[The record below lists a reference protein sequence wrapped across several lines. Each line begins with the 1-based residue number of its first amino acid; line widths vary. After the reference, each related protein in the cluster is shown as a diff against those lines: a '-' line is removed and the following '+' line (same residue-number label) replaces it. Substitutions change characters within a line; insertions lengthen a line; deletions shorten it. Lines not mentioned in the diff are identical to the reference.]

1 MAQWKKVIVSGSTAN
16 LANVQVDALSSGVVT
31 GASGNLTTTA
41 INGTG
46 NIAATTGATGL
57 KHTGSFNGTF
67 VGDGAALTGIT
78 ATTLDIDAFGSDLTG
93 ATLATGDK
101 FIVSDDGTEGRAT
114 ISQLATPLAGT
125 GLEADSGTVRIA
137 AAAAG
142 TGLTGGAGSA
152 LNVIGGDG
160 ITAGANEIEV
170 TVDDSTIELSAT
182 NGTGAIR
189 VKAAGI
195 VSASLASN
203 AVGTANIAADA
214 VNGTKIADDS
224 IDSEHLVDGAID
236 TQHIADDQVTAA
248 KLADTAV
255 TAGTYGTTTAIPRFV
270 VDAQGRLTS
279 ASTVAISTSFDI
291 AADTGTSNAIDGGDT
306 FTLAGDNTI
315 STSVSGNTI
324 TISATDG
331 IVSASVLSSPSQ
343 GVVRVVSNGATTN
356 ANTGLEAT
364 DTPTFAGVTVSGNA
378 TVTGDLTVQGTTT
391 SLQTTNLNVED
402 QFILLHSGSG
412 TGDQGLVFSSG
423 SSGDTGAA
431 FFYDVAKD
439 RLSYATGSISWDT
452 TAATPSAYVALV
464 VDTEDSQDGTDTKVA
479 KRGNIKVDATNAYI
493 YV

>member
-67 VGDGAALTGIT
+67 VGDGGALTGIT
-78 ATTLDIDAFGSDLTG
+78 ATTLDIDAFGSDLTA
-93 ATLATGDK
+93 ATLETGDK
-101 FIVSDDGTEGRAT
+101 FIVSDDGTEGRAN

-125 GLEADSGTVRIA
+125 GLEASSGTVRIA
-137 AAAAG
+137 TAAAG
-142 TGLTGGAGSA
+142 NGLTGGGGSA
-152 LNVIGGDG
+152 LSLDRSGSSLNLDSNGVG
-160 ITAGANEIEV
+160 I
-170 TVDDSTIELSAT
+170 
-182 NGTGAIR
+182 
-189 VKAAGI
+189 AAGG
-195 VSASLASN
+195 VLNSHLGNDS
-203 AVGTANIAADA
+203 
-214 VNGTKIADDS
+214 VNGAKIADDS

-236 TQHIADDQVTAA
+236 TQHIGDDQVTAA
-248 KLADTAV
+248 KLANTAV

-291 AADTGTSNAIDGGDT
+291 AADSGTSNAIDGGDT

-356 ANTGLEAT
+356 ANTGLQASDSPE
-364 DTPTFAGVTVSGNA
+364 FAGVTVSGNA
-378 TVTGDLTVQGTTT
+378 TVTGDLIVQGTTT

>member
-1 MAQWKKVIVSGSTAN
+1 M
-16 LANVQVDALSSGVVT
+16 
-31 GASGNLTTTA
+31 
-41 INGTG
+41 
-46 NIAATTGATGL
+46 
-57 KHTGSFNGTF
+57 
-67 VGDGAALTGIT
+67 
-78 ATTLDIDAFGSDLTG
+78 
-93 ATLATGDK
+93 
-101 FIVSDDGTEGRAT
+101 
-114 ISQLATPLAGT
+114 
-125 GLEADSGTVRIA
+125 RIA

-160 ITAGANEIEV
+160 ITANADEIEV

-195 VSASLASN
+195 VSASLASS

-214 VNGTKIADDS
+214 VNGSKIADDS

-236 TQHIADDQVTAA
+236 TQHIADDQVTAD
-248 KLADTAV
+248 KLANTAV

-291 AADTGTSNAIDGGDT
+291 AADSGTSNAIDGGDT

-315 STSVSGNTI
+315 STSVAGNTI

-343 GVVRVVSNGATTN
+343 GVVRVVSNGVTTN
-356 ANTGLEAT
+356 ANTGLQAS
-364 DTPTFAGVTVSGNA
+364 DSPTFAGVTVSGNA

-452 TAATPSAYVALV
+452 TSATPSAYVALV
-464 VDTEDSQDGTDTKVA
+464 VDTEDSQDGTDSKVA
-479 KRGNIKVDATNAYI
+479 KRGNIKVDATDAYI